1 MTTPWDRFV
10 TVARGRRSPS
20 GGGAADRVPVALI
33 VDSPWLPGYA
43 GIDTLDYFL
52 RDDVWLKINRDLVER
67 FPEVAWIPG
76 FWIEYGMAAE
86 PSAFGARVVWHHDR
100 PPSIEPVRGGLAAVA
115 DIEPPDPREHG
126 LMPLVLQRYA
136 NLETRLLSDGIRVKM
151 VAARGPFAVASW
163 VLGATDLMLALAT
176 EPDTIARFLDTVTT
190 TGIAF
195 LRAQLDTLREPEGIL
210 LLDDLVGMI
219 SPEMFERFA
228 RPLFSRIFAEF
239 DGLIKVFH
247 NDTPCMHLV
256 KPFATLGFDVFNFSH
271 AMDIGTVQAAMPNIA
286 LMGNVP
292 PYTLMAEG
300 TPDQVEHFAREC
312 IRKTNGRGLILSAG
326 GGVSPGTP
334 AESIDALVRAT
345 NKG

>member
-1 MTTPWDRFV
+1 MMPWQRFA
-10 TVARGRRSPS
+10 TVARG
-20 GGGAADRVPVALI
+20 GTADRVPAALI
-33 VDSPWLPGYA
+33 VDSPWLAGYA

-52 RDDVWLKINRDLVER
+52 REDVWLRINRDLLER
-67 FPEVAWIPG
+67 FPDVAWIPG

-86 PSAFGARVVWHHDR
+86 PSAFGARVIWHHNR
-100 PPSIEPVRGGLAAVA
+100 PPSLEPVRGGLAAVA

-136 NLETRLLSDGIRVKM
+136 NLEARLLPEGIRIKM
-151 VAARGPFAVASW
+151 VAARGPFAVANW
-163 VLGATDLMLALAT
+163 VLGASGLMLALT
-176 EPDTIARFLDTVTT
+176 EQPDTIARFLDTVTT
-190 TGIAF
+190 TIIAF

-219 SPEMFERFA
+219 SPQMFEQFA

-239 DGLIKVFH
+239 DGLIKVLH

-256 KPFATLGFDVFNFSH
+256 KPFATLSFDVFNFSH
-271 AMDIGTVQAAMPNIA
+271 AMDIGIVQAAMPGIA

-292 PYTLMAEG
+292 PYTVMAEG
-300 TPDQVEHFAREC
+300 TSAQVEQSAREC
-312 IRKTNGRGLILSAG
+312 IRKTGGRELILSAG

-334 AESIDALVRAT
+334 ASAIDALVRVVSQSSD
-345 NKG
+345 

>member
-10 TVARGRRSPS
+10 TVARG
-20 GGGAADRVPVALI
+20 GQADRVPVALI

-52 RDDVWLKINRDLVER
+52 REDVWLKINRDLLER

-86 PSAFGARVVWHHDR
+86 PTAFGARVLWHHDR
-100 PPSIEPVRGGLAAVA
+100 PPSIEPVRGGLAAMA
-115 DIEPPDPREHG
+115 DVEPADPREHG

-136 NLETRLLSDGIRVKM
+136 NFERQGIHAKM
-151 VAARGPFAVASW
+151 VAARGPFAVANW
-163 VLGATDLMLALAT
+163 VLGASDLMLALAT
-176 EPDTIARFLDTVTT
+176 DPDAITRFLDTVTT
-190 TGIAF
+190 TIIAF
-195 LRAQLDTLREPEGIL
+195 LRAQLDTLRDPEGIL

-219 SPEMFERFA
+219 SPEMFEQFA
-228 RPLFSRIFAEF
+228 RPHFARIFKSF

-247 NDTPCMHLV
+247 NDTPCPHLF
-256 KPFATLGFDVFNFSH
+256 KPFASLGFDVFNFSH
-271 AMDIGTVQAAMPNIA
+271 ETDIAFAQAAMPNIA

-292 PYTLMAEG
+292 PYSLMAEG
-300 TPDQVEHFAREC
+300 TAEQVEQFAREC
-312 IRKTNGRGLILSAG
+312 IRKTGGRGLILSAG

-334 AESIDALVRAT
+334 ASAIDALVRAA
-345 NKG
+345 KG